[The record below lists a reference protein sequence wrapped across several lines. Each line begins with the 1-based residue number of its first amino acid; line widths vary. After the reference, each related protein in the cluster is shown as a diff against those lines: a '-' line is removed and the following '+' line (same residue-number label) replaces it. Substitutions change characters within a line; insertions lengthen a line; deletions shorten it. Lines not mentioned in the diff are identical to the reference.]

1 MEETPAPPPSP
12 PPSQPVVA
20 KPVEKPAEPPAK
32 PQRHPSS
39 TAPKPAKAPAASP
52 EELIGLDESGV
63 RKLLGAPAEIG
74 TAGAARILSY
84 RSVTCT
90 LDVLFFMDLKAGD
103 LRVASYEWDNGG
115 NRPQPAKGC
124 YSELRVTQ

>member
-1 MEETPAPPPSP
+1 MEETSVPPTPPPAP
-12 PPSQPVVA
+12 PVVA

-39 TAPKPAKAPAASP
+39 AAAKPAKAPAPSP

-63 RKLLGAPAEIG
+63 RKLLGAPAEIE
-74 TAGAARILSY
+74 TNGAARILSY
-84 RSVTCT
+84 RSATCT
-90 LDVLFFMDLKAGD
+90 LDVLFFMDMRAGD
-103 LRVASYEWDNGG
+103 FRVASYEWDSSGS
-115 NRPQPAKGC
+115 RPQAAKGC